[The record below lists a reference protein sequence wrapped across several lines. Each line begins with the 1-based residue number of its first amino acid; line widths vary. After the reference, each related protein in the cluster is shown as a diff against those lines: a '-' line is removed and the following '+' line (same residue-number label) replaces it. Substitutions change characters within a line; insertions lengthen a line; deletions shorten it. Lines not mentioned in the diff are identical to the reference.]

1 MNATGGP
8 CTIGREGAGAKKT
21 APGPEA
27 RQIDDDVIASPTNV
41 NVFSVD
47 GEAEVGEDFEGQGHD
62 VYSASE

>member
-8 CTIGREGAGAKKT
+8 CTISRERTGGEQA

-27 RQIDDDVIASPTNV
+27 RQIDDDVIAGPTNV

-47 GEAEVGEDFEGQGHD
+47 GEAQIGKDFEG
-62 VYSASE
+62 